1 MNSTRAISFH
11 PGEGRIIL
19 PSGGSALHHAVEN
32 NWYEGSRWSP
42 NRSWIWFP
50 MQEAKRDLDRFTR
63 LELAKRARYLYKN
76 SPLIRGVIERI
87 VTLVVGSGFYPV
99 FKTSNEEWNERAK
112 LWWERKG
119 RNIHLGCRCSFMNY
133 QRAVVRAKLIDGE
146 CFSVKT
152 FDNTVTF
159 RSYVQGLEADYISG
173 GRVEQPYAEN
183 SAQDNGVYQVDG
195 FNLNSQ
201 GIVVSYNVKNVKAP
215 YAAENIIHHHS
226 PKRLGEYRSET
237 ALASAINTS
246 QDVDD
251 ILALE
256 KDAVK
261 EASSHKDIIKTENGT
276 LDAEAFRSLRF
287 GSNYPTVFNL
297 PADDNT
303 KTDYY
308 RVQFV
313 GAPVVLKK
321 GDDYVPTRHERPG
334 PAWQGFMDFLQ
345 NTICMSTTFPVSVI
359 LPINI
364 GGTDIRRDLDI
375 AQRAAEPM
383 QIDLALESDEIL
395 EYLIQDEIYDGE
407 LRQGLPPDWNMRSW
421 QFPQK
426 INVDRGLAQQDR
438 EDVGHGLMS
447 REEYH
452 GRYGV
457 DFREIEIAVI
467 REAKARKKAI
477 QDAGFKDT
485 KEFVEVLSL
494 DSKMFMTRSQDDE
507 QLANSKTP
515 PMKEPQNATA

>member
-1 MNSTRAISFH
+1 MLVLDVDPHADFSV
-11 PGEGRIIL
+11 PDWEL
-19 PSGGSALHHAVEN
+19 PLQGLGIGSALADDVAASSEGEAVGA
-32 NWYEGSRWSP
+32 GS
-42 NRSWIWFP
+42 
-50 MQEAKRDLDRFTR
+50 
-63 LELAKRARYLYKN
+63 
-76 SPLIRGVIERI
+76 
-87 VTLVVGSGFYPV
+87 VVG
-99 FKTSNEEWNERAK
+99 
-112 LWWERKG
+112 L
-119 RNIHLGCRCSFMNY
+119 L
-133 QRAVVRAKLIDGE
+133 
-146 CFSVKT
+146 
-152 FDNTVTF
+152 
-159 RSYVQGLEADYISG
+159 
-173 GRVEQPYAEN
+173 
-183 SAQDNGVYQVDG
+183 
-195 FNLNSQ
+195 
-201 GIVVSYNVKNVKAP
+201 
-215 YAAENIIHHHS
+215 
-226 PKRLGEYRSET
+226 
-237 ALASAINTS
+237 
-246 QDVDD
+246 
-251 ILALE
+251 
-256 KDAVK
+256 
-261 EASSHKDIIKTENGT
+261 
-276 LDAEAFRSLRF
+276 
-287 GSNYPTVFNL
+287 
-297 PADDNT
+297 
-303 KTDYY
+303 
-308 RVQFV
+308 
-313 GAPVVLKK
+313 
-321 GDDYVPTRHERPG
+321 PG